1 MKSLTFSLLIFLS
14 TCSIYTSA
22 HGDHHDHHHHHHHE
36 DRFLINA
43 DGTQV
48 KTKNKGKVHNCQHDA
63 IEDLL
68 KDMKA
73 EYATK
78 QLNAIAAETD
88 DTDVQTTLRRRMSD
102 LDTRRSLNSYH
113 NLRVA
118 YDLTRL
124 GDNTDDLIAGADT
137 HQSREHTCYEGG
149 PAKVPNS
156 YRATTASSDFT
167 CTAGNKFTDEK
178 RTFLKTVLL
187 PQSKELL
194 SNALTVSDAD
204 QAPGAESSMTPFAQ
218 CFNSPSTSLPGEC
231 TWDAIDNTKTFKDA
245 DFVLYIIARPTD
257 TGVIAWAT
265 TLVRDPVTRRPL
277 VGVANFNPEHLT
289 QPKCPDLTNCLYDE
303 DCSGSGKC
311 SGNFHS
317 QLGTAIHEIVHALG
331 FSSSSWG
338 QFKDLDEDKVIDR
351 KTKLD
356 GTTRTFVIT
365 PNVSKI
371 KIATQ

>member
-1 MKSLTFSLLIFLS
+1 MRVFPTLWSSRFEKIIKIVSVVFDPILS
-14 TCSIYTSA
+14 PIWGPVFPLWA
-22 HGDHHDHHHHHHHE
+22 GW
-36 DRFLINA
+36 A
-43 DGTQV
+43 DFGQ
-48 KTKNKGKVHNCQHDA
+48 KH
-63 IEDLL
+63 I
-68 KDMKA
+68 
-73 EYATK
+73 
-78 QLNAIAAETD
+78 
-88 DTDVQTTLRRRMSD
+88 
-102 LDTRRSLNSYH
+102 LDEE
-113 NLRVA
+113 A
-118 YDLTRL
+118 L
-124 GDNTDDLIAGADT
+124 GPKL
-137 HQSREHTCYEGG
+137 GG

-156 YRATTASSDFT
+156 YRAATASSDFT

-204 QAPGAESSMTPFAQ
+204 QAPGADSSMTPFAQ

-371 KIATQ
+371 KKANAVSKCSL